1 MAEGLGS
8 YAEAMRAF
16 AQCADAEVE
25 APGYCHGSL
34 ATAAQ
39 LSNHAV
45 CTNGATTD
53 VRGRDF
59 LSAWPRLP
67 SR

>member
-1 MAEGLGS
+1 VGIGMAEGLGS

-25 APGYCHGSL
+25 AAGYCHGSL

-59 LSAWPRLP
+59 LST
-67 SR
+67 